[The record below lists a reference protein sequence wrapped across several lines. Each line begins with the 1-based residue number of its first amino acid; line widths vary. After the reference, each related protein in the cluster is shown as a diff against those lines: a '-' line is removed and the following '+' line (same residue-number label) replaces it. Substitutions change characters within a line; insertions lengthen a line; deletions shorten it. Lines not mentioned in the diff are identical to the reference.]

1 MVSIN
6 INKFK
11 IKPVIAQPFS
21 FLLNP
26 IAPDIIPNNKGI
38 NIINRLGIK
47 IKLINKKVKD
57 KIPQIGLLSL

>member
-1 MVSIN
+1 MAIIN

-11 IKPVIAQPFS
+11 IKPVIAKPLS

-26 IAPDIIPNNKGI
+26 IDPNIIPNNEDI

-47 IKLINKKVKD
+47 IKLSNTKAKD
-57 KIPQIGLLSL
+57 KIPQIGVPCP